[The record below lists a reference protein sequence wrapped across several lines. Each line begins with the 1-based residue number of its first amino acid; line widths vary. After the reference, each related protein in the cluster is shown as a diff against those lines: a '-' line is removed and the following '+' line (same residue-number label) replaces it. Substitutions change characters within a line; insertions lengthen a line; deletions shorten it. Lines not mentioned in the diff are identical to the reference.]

1 MAERRTV
8 KEQKVVYEGLFK
20 VRDLYKLIHDWIFE
34 RGYDKNEV
42 MHSEQVTDAGKNI
55 HMIVEGLKKVSD
67 YAKYI
72 IEFEINMSNIKE
84 VVIKKE
90 DKSET
95 YNQGSVSI
103 ELKAFFVTDY
113 ENKWQNSPVRV
124 FFRTLVDK
132 FVLPL
137 SEEKAVLVDELK
149 HAANQIE
156 GFLNLY
162 KYEK

>member
-1 MAERRTV
+1 LAERRTI
-8 KEQKVVYEGLFK
+8 KEQKIEYEGLFK
-20 VRDLYKLIHDWIFE
+20 VRELYKLIHDWIFE

-42 MHSEQVTDAGKNI
+42 MHSEQVTEPGKNI
-55 HMIVEGLKKVSD
+55 HVIVEGIKKISD
-67 YAKYI
+67 YVKYI
-72 IEFEINMSNIKE
+72 IEFEINMSDIKE

-90 DKSET
+90 NKTET
-95 YNQGSVSI
+95 YNQGKVSI
-103 ELKAFFVTDY
+103 ELKAYFITDY
-113 ENKWQNSPVRV
+113 ENKWQQSPVRV

-137 SEEKAVLVDELK
+137 SEDKQVLVDELK

-162 KYEK
+162 RYAK